1 MEEEKPVICFLC
13 TGNAARSVMARI
25 MFEKR
30 VSNYIAIG
38 AGTLVLE
45 GHPMSQR
52 TRKALER
59 FGISDPTHRSTQF
72 GQKHVGVDL
81 IVAMEPSHIEWIR
94 KNFPEVAQRTAT
106 LPRLVRDLTEEGSL
120 TERIMKLDLA
130 EVNIESWEEVLDP
143 ASGDQEEF
151 DKCAFE
157 IDRLIIEL
165 ILRHPYCKNLTI
177 FREMDS
183 LWLPLVG

>member
-1 MEEEKPVICFLC
+1 MEEEVEKPVICFLC
-13 TGNAARSVMARI
+13 TGNAARSVIARI

-30 VSNYIAIG
+30 APNYVAIG

-59 FGISDPTHRSTQF
+59 FEISDPTHRSTQF
-72 GQKHVGVDL
+72 GQKHLGVDL

-94 KNFPEVAQRTAT
+94 KNFPEVAERAAT
-106 LPRLVRDLTEEGSL
+106 LPRLVRDLTEEGSFK
-120 TERIMKLDLA
+120 ERIMKLDLA
-130 EVNIESWEEVLDP
+130 KVDIEPWEEVVDP

-151 DKCAFE
+151 DKCANQ
-157 IDRLIIEL
+157 IDRLINEL
-165 ILRHPYCKNLTI
+165 INR
-177 FREMDS
+177 
-183 LWLPLVG
+183 LP

>member
-1 MEEEKPVICFLC
+1 MSGKWCLQLKPKHCLLGLERIEVRWKKKTSYILC
-13 TGNAARSVMARI
+13 TSNAARSVMARI

-106 LPRLVRDLTEEGSL
+106 PRLVRDLTEEGSHR
-120 TERIMKLDLA
+120 T
-130 EVNIESWEEVLDP
+130 NN
-143 ASGDQEEF
+143 
-151 DKCAFE
+151 E
-157 IDRLIIEL
+157 IRFS
-165 ILRHPYCKNLTI
+165 RSKY
-177 FREMDS
+177 
-183 LWLPLVG
+183 

>member
-1 MEEEKPVICFLC
+1 MEEEVEKPVICFLC

-30 VSNYIAIG
+30 APNYVAIG
-38 AGTLVLE
+38 TGTLVLE

-59 FGISDPTHRSTQF
+59 FEISDPTHRSTQF
-72 GQKHVGVDL
+72 GQKHLGVDL

-94 KNFPEVAQRTAT
+94 KNFPEVAQRAAT
-106 LPRLVRDLTEEGSL
+106 LPRLVRDLTEEGSF
-120 TERIMKLDLA
+120 TERIKKLDLA
-130 EVNIESWEEVLDP
+130 EVDIEGWEEVVDP

-151 DKCAFE
+151 DKCANE
-157 IDRLIIEL
+157 IDRLINEL
-165 ILRHPYCKNLTI
+165 INR
-177 FREMDS
+177 
-183 LWLPLVG
+183 LP

>member
-1 MEEEKPVICFLC
+1 MENQSEKPVICFLC

-30 VSNYIAIG
+30 APNYVAVG

-52 TRKALER
+52 TRNALGR
-59 FGISDPTHRSTQF
+59 FEISDPTHRSTQF
-72 GQKHVGVDL
+72 GQKHLGVDL

-94 KNFPEVAQRTAT
+94 KNFPEVAERAAT
-106 LPRLVRDLTEEGSL
+106 LPRLVRDLTEEGSFK
-120 TERIMKLDLA
+120 ERIMKLDLA
-130 EVNIESWEEVLDP
+130 KVDIEPWEEVVDP

-151 DKCAFE
+151 DKCANQ
-157 IDRLIIEL
+157 IDRLINEL
-165 ILRHPYCKNLTI
+165 INR
-177 FREMDS
+177 
-183 LWLPLVG
+183 LP